1 MRVPGLD
8 PGINPR
14 ICRWHEIAVSST
26 AMTALILNPLT
37 PSRFYLINTLNKK
50 SRRQMEATD
59 RLSKVYGALAHPVRR
74 AILAQLAR
82 GEAKV
87 GDISARFDMSGPA
100 ITNHLKVLE
109 KAGLVRRRTAAQARI
124 LSFEPSSLR
133 EGEQWMSAMRQF
145 WQQSFD
151 RLEAHLA
158 GGRKARQRK
167 GRGKGHDQDDA

>member
-1 MRVPGLD
+1 
-8 PGINPR
+8 
-14 ICRWHEIAVSST
+14 
-26 AMTALILNPLT
+26 
-37 PSRFYLINTLNKK
+37 
-50 SRRQMEATD
+50 MEATD

-87 GDISARFDMSGPA
+87 GAISTRFDMSGPA

-133 EGEQWMSAMRQF
+133 EGEEWMSAMRQF

-151 RLEAHLA
+151 RLEVHLA

-167 GRGKGHDQDDA
+167 GRAKSHGQNDA